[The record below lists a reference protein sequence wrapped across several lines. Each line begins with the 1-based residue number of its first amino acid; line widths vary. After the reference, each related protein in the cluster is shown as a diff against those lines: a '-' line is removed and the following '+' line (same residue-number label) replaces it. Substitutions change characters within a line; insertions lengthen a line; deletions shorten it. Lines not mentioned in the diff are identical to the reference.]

1 MKFALMAAL
10 ILSGVALGQCPN
22 GKCPNQPA
30 APGRIV
36 YTLPAPVATA
46 PVVTAP
52 ARAVDADRL
61 AKALAKMRAE
71 GRAALTEAEFNA
83 LFK

>member
-46 PVVTAP
+46 PT
-52 ARAVDADRL
+52 RAVDADRL

-71 GRAALTEAEFNA
+71 GRTALTEAEFNA